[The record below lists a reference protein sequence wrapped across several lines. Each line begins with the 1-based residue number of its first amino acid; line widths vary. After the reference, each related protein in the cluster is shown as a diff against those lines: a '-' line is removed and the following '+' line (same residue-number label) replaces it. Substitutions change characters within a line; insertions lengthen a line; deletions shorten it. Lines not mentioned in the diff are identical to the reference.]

1 MKSVQQRLPDITKT
15 GSLITDYDIYLF
27 RQGTH
32 TRLYEKLGSH
42 IAVEKG
48 VKGTF
53 FAVWAPNAEEVSVIG
68 DFNGWMAGKNP
79 LKARGDGS
87 GIWEGFVPDL
97 GHGDLYKYYVRSRY
111 NNYSVEKGDPF
122 ARYWEVPPKTASII
136 WDISYSWHD
145 RVWMRRREEY
155 NNPTAPISIYEVHAG
170 SWRLPH
176 DGGKRCMSYQE
187 LAVELASYLLD
198 TGFTHIEFLPIMEHP
213 LYASWGYQTLGYF
226 APTSRYGTPQDF
238 MHLVDHLHKR
248 GIGVILD
255 WVPSH
260 FPSDGYGLSYFDG
273 THLYEYEH
281 PGQRYH
287 PEWKSYVF
295 NLGRNE
301 VRSFLISSAVFWL
314 DRYHADGLRVDAV
327 SSMLYLDY
335 ARGPGEWTPNIHGG
349 RENLDAIGFL
359 RKLNG
364 TVHANY
370 PDALAIAEEATAW
383 AGVTAP
389 GATGGLGFDLKWNMG
404 WMHDTLDYFALDPIY
419 RKYRH
424 DLLTFSICYAFSER
438 YILPLSHDEV
448 VHEKSAL
455 IGKMPGDEW
464 QKRANLR
471 LLFGYMFTHP
481 GKKLLFMGGEFGQWS
496 EWNHEKGL
504 EWHLLQYAPHQGIL
518 RWVTDLNRLYRR
530 KTALHECDTESS
542 GFEWVDFSDAEKS
555 IISFLRRG
563 RSVDDIVLVAC
574 NFTPVPRYGYRIGV
588 PFGGFWREV
597 LNSDAVEYG
606 GSGVGNLGGVEA
618 EQVPAHGRAWSLP
631 LTLPPLAV
639 VIFTPE
645 GV

>member
-15 GSLITDYDIYLF
+15 GSLITDYDVYLF

-32 TRLYEKLGSH
+32 THLYEKLGSH
-42 IAVEKG
+42 IAISSG

-68 DFNGWMAGKNP
+68 DFNGWVAGKN
-79 LKARGDGS
+79 LLRARSDGS
-87 GIWEGFVPDL
+87 GIWEGFIPDV
-97 GHGDLYKYYVRSRY
+97 GHRDLYKYYIRSRY

-122 ARYWEVPPKTASII
+122 AHYWEVPPKTASII

-145 RVWMRRREEY
+145 RAWMRRREEY
-155 NNPTAPISIYEVHAG
+155 NNPTAPISTYEVHAG
-170 SWRLPH
+170 SWRQPH
-176 DGGKRCMSYQE
+176 DGVRRCMSYQE
-187 LAVELASYLLD
+187 LAVELASYMLD
-198 TGFTHIEFLPIMEHP
+198 AGFTHVEFLPIMEHP

-238 MHLVDHLHKR
+238 MHLVDYLHKR

-273 THLYEYEH
+273 THLYEH
-281 PGQRYH
+281 ALPAQRYH

-314 DRYHADGLRVDAV
+314 DRYHADGIRVDAV

-335 ARGPGEWTPNIHGG
+335 ARRPGEWTPNIYGG

-359 RKLNG
+359 RKLND

-370 PDALAIAEEATAW
+370 PDTLTIAEEATAW

-496 EWNHEKGL
+496 EWNHETGL

-530 KTALHECDTESS
+530 KAALHECDADPS

-555 IISFLRRG
+555 IISYLRRG

-645 GV
+645 GA